1 MSPVTQPFP
10 RADLADVF
18 AGNAGYAAL
27 FQGSGLS
34 GHAGKHL
41 AIVTCMDS
49 RIDPL
54 AVVGMHPGDVKILR
68 NAGARVTDDVL
79 RTLVLAAY
87 LLDVTRVLVMPHTDC
102 KMGSATED
110 AIHATIFDEHGVDTR
125 WIEFRTVQD
134 QDAAL
139 EYDLTRIRTYPL
151 LPDDLVV
158 GGAIYD
164 VHSGRLLPRELWP
177 VPRGAP
183 TDSRAGPRLAG
194 VQLLDSASTY
204 TSPPAGEGVHWVEH
218 LRSPHLSVGTYSI
231 PAGGT
236 DDQEPHTEDEIYYVV
251 SGAASFT
258 AAGTT
263 VAVRAGTT
271 LFVPADEVHRFHDV
285 TADLA
290 VLVVFAPAEG
300 ALA

>member
-1 MSPVTQPFP
+1 M
-10 RADLADVF
+10 
-18 AGNAGYAAL
+18 
-27 FQGSGLS
+27 
-34 GHAGKHL
+34 
-41 AIVTCMDS
+41 
-49 RIDPL
+49 
-54 AVVGMHPGDVKILR
+54 
-68 NAGARVTDDVL
+68 
-79 RTLVLAAY
+79 
-87 LLDVTRVLVMPHTDC
+87 
-102 KMGSATED
+102 
-110 AIHATIFDEHGVDTR
+110 
-125 WIEFRTVQD
+125 
-134 QDAAL
+134 
-139 EYDLTRIRTYPL
+139 
-151 LPDDLVV
+151 
-158 GGAIYD
+158 
-164 VHSGRLLPRELWP
+164 
-177 VPRGAP
+177 
-183 TDSRAGPRLAG
+183 
-194 VQLLDSASTY
+194 QLLDSASTY

-263 VAVRAGTT
+263 VAVRAGST